1 MESTNSFRWILIGVL
16 YIVEFALIFLSNGNL
31 ALLAL
36 VCAVAGWRVINMIQP
51 SMFIWMPLVGWI
63 IYFVIKFIIAYFV
76 GLFVAPYTIGSKI
89 AETLN
94 NNR

>member
-1 MESTNSFRWILIGVL
+1 MRNTNSLKMIIIVAL
-16 YIVEFALIFLSNGNL
+16 YILEFGLIFLSNGNL

-36 VCAVAGWRVINMIQP
+36 VCAIIGWRAITMIQP

-76 GLFVAPYTIGSKI
+76 GLFVAPYTIGNKI
-89 AETLN
+89 ADALN
-94 NNR
+94 NNG

>member
-1 MESTNSFRWILIGVL
+1 MRNTNNLKMIIIVAL
-16 YIVEFALIFLSNGNL
+16 YIIEFGLIFLSNGNL

-36 VCAVAGWRVINMIQP
+36 LCAIIGWKAITMIQP

-76 GLFVAPYTIGSKI
+76 GLFVAPYTIGNKI
-89 AETLN
+89 ADALN
-94 NNR
+94 NNG

>member
-1 MESTNSFRWILIGVL
+1 MKNTNSLKMIIIVAL
-16 YIVEFALIFLSNGNL
+16 YIIEFGLIFLSNGNL

-36 VCAVAGWRVINMIQP
+36 LCAIIGWKAITMIQP

-76 GLFVAPYTIGSKI
+76 GLFVAPFTIGNKI
-89 AETLN
+89 ADALN
-94 NNR
+94 NNG